1 MSGIVPLSWPR
12 RRRWFEASLS
22 VGIIKPWATT
32 QSTGHNFRARENY
45 CAEIKLARLRN
56 IRIDAGLLQ
65 PENR

>member
-22 VGIIKPWATT
+22 VGIIKPWETT
-32 QSTGHNFRARENY
+32 QSTGHNFPARENY
-45 CAEIKLARLRN
+45 CAEIKSPRLGN
-56 IRIDAGLLQ
+56 IPIHAGLLQ

>member
-12 RRRWFEASLS
+12 RRRWFDESLS

-32 QSTGHNFRARENY
+32 QSTGHNLRARENS
-45 CAEIKLARLRN
+45 CAEIKSPRLRN
-56 IRIDAGLLQ
+56 IPIDAGLLQ